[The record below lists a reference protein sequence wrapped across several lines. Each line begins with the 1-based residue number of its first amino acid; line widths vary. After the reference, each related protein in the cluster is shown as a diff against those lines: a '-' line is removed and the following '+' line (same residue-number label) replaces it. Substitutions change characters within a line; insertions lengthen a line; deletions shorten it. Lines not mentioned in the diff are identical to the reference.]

1 MEAGVIDAWPLNVQQ
16 DEEKSVTSIK
26 SLFRL
31 NEAKDCITCLL
42 KAIDTYFRAQISLLR
57 AYPPLSP
64 RSRQILEGARF
75 RTTKRSLRS
84 LNCGLSL
91 KFCITLSDLDHTNRK
106 IQKIMVSN

>member
-1 MEAGVIDAWPLNVQQ
+1 MEAGVIDAWPLNVHK

-31 NEAKDCITCLL
+31 NEAKDCISCFL

-57 AYPPLSP
+57 ACPPPCLSAFLSVP
-64 RSRQILEGARF
+64 AKFQKPQAQNH
-75 RTTKRSLRS
+75 KKS

-91 KFCITLSDLDHTNRK
+91 KLCIKSSDLDHTNNK
-106 IQKIMVSN
+106 I